1 MSLFINH
8 LLFFIT
14 LISLNI
20 FFLFFYEKLASKV
33 NLYDL
38 PDQIRKFHKNKTP
51 LLGGLIIYTNITLI
65 MFFNF
70 FLDDILTYK
79 FNLNNNLEIIIF
91 FISSSALFAVG
102 FLDDKYD
109 LKISIRLFLYS
120 LIIFFTLFFDNS
132 LIVKDL
138 NFSFL
143 RDEIYL
149 GNLAIPIT
157 LLCFIML
164 INALNMFDGINLQLV
179 IYIINI
185 LFFLL
190 VYSSYHLYIIGI
202 ITPLVLI
209 LYLNYKS
216 KIFLGDNGSVLLAF
230 IIGYLF
236 IKNYNSTNFLLFSNN
251 NIFADQ
257 IVLIL
262 LLPGLDMIRLFAL
275 RILNN
280 KNPFLPDRQHIHY
293 LLFDKI
299 GLVKTTIIIQ
309 ILLIMPLLLISL
321 SFNTISILT
330 IIMIVYFLLLKNSF
344 KNNV

>member
-1 MSLFINH
+1 M
-8 LLFFIT
+8 
-14 LISLNI
+14 
-20 FFLFFYEKLASKV
+20 
-33 NLYDL
+33 
-38 PDQIRKFHKNKTP
+38 
-51 LLGGLIIYTNITLI
+51 
-65 MFFNF
+65 
-70 FLDDILTYK
+70 
-79 FNLNNNLEIIIF
+79 
-91 FISSSALFAVG
+91 
-102 FLDDKYD
+102 
-109 LKISIRLFLYS
+109 
-120 LIIFFTLFFDNS
+120 
-132 LIVKDL
+132 
-138 NFSFL
+138 
-143 RDEIYL
+143 
-149 GNLAIPIT
+149 
-157 LLCFIML
+157 
-164 INALNMFDGINLQLV
+164 
-179 IYIINI
+179 
-185 LFFLL
+185 FFLL